1 MPFYRLVYR
10 YTFLIFKENGCVSRG
25 KPRVVKSLS
34 MSSPPVPA
42 VDLGASSMRPS
53 EVRSGLG
60 TDHTQQAT
68 IHGLQVQIHVNW
80 SVSGLHEHL

>member
-1 MPFYRLVYR
+1 M
-10 YTFLIFKENGCVSRG
+10 
-25 KPRVVKSLS
+25 VKSLS

-68 IHGLQVQIHVNW
+68 IHGLQVQMPRELECLWVARACVTR
-80 SVSGLHEHL
+80 VSFCESCM